1 MLADWIA
8 LIADGTE
15 PARGPGAG
23 MDTLIFLVAPLALF
37 VLFIVMPMKREA
49 RVRREMLGTLKN
61 GDWVILNGSMLAK
74 VAQIVTGDKRAG
86 EDVIVVKLDENAN
99 VKATYLRSAV
109 TRIIKSDE
117 STAKE
122 GA

>member
-1 MLADWIA
+1 MLADLTA
-8 LIADGTE
+8 LIADATE

-23 MDTLIFLVAPLALF
+23 VDFLMLLVAPLALF
-37 VLFIVMPMKREA
+37 MLFIFMPMRRER
-49 RVRREMLGTLKN
+49 RVRMEMLNMLKN
-61 GDWVILNGSMLAK
+61 GDWVILNGSVLAR
-74 VAQIVTGDKRAG
+74 VTQIVQADKRAG
-86 EDVIVVKLDENAN
+86 EDVVVVKLDENAN